1 MGRYLVNALLLLM
14 TAVVVASARAE
25 LTEGQAKAGFLYN
38 VARFVEWPASSFSS
52 ATAPIVMCTRGL
64 QSDVDAAMPLLG
76 GKMIGDRPIR
86 LERDPL
92 LVEGCHILYMGL
104 GSQTNFRE
112 MVQSGGAVLVV
123 SDVPGTLGQGAA
135 VEIVPMGKRIAFN
148 VNLGAVRRA
157 GLKLG
162 APLLRLAHEVLQP

>member
-1 MGRYLVNALLLLM
+1 MSRYLVNALLLM
-14 TAVVVASARAE
+14 MAVAVTSARAE

-38 VARFVEWPASSFSS
+38 VARFVEWPAPSFSS
-52 ATAPIVMCTRGL
+52 ATAPLVLCTRGL
-64 QSDVDAAMPLLG
+64 QPEMDAAMLLLG

-86 LERDPL
+86 LEREPL
-92 LVEGCHILYMGL
+92 VVEGCHVLFMGL
-104 GSQTNFRE
+104 AGQTNFRE

-123 SDVPGTLGQGAA
+123 SEVPGTLGQGAA
-135 VEIVPMGKRIAFN
+135 IVIVPVGKRIAFN
-148 VNLGAVRRA
+148 VDLGAVRRA